1 MCWWQ
6 LGASSDKEGTV
17 SDLTT
22 SSVFFFFPLFPPPPS
37 PAAEIQ
43 VVSKSLH
50 REKTLCMPLERI
62 KSDRVSKIS

>member
-17 SDLTT
+17 PDLTT
-22 SSVFFFFPLFPPPPS
+22 SSVFFFPLFPPPPS

-43 VVSKSLH
+43 VVSKCLH